1 MVPVSDWAQI
11 RAGTVLYEDD
21 AALVLN
27 KPAGLAVM
35 GERHDTDLVRLAEDA
50 GEKLYPAHRIDKVT
64 SGALLLA
71 KDLSLHGDLTRQ
83 FSRRT
88 VDKVYLAI
96 TPTAG
101 LPARGTIELPLS
113 VGRKNRVRVAANR
126 AAIAFD
132 PTRSRW
138 SVPPDEQFQEV
149 RTYPSTTTFLT
160 VAGDEE
166 HTLLAV
172 CPVTGRRHQIRVH
185 LAWIGHPI
193 EGDPLFGRPGRGCPG
208 PDTAAL
214 VAARVR
220 RGMGWRQAH
229 PGRGTARARLLGRHA
244 RRCGPAAR
252 LGRDPHRLTRSGSG
266 RRRTQEDAERMPGRV
281 GVDAQRLIRVCGP
294 VVDQPGAE
302 GQGPPVRRTEFVRR
316 GHVQVQ
322 VHLLRHRA
330 VRPGRLRQLR
340 NLLEREADRA
350 RGVLQDQPVLAR
362 RVGLARG
369 RGLITRPVLPAQE
382 LPVELGQFPD
392 VGAVQ
397 DDLPQQRIPSPCSV
411 VPCCHGRFV
420 PAPVSSIPLR
430 FRRLR

>member
-35 GERHDTDLVRLAEDA
+35 GERHDSDLVRMAEDA

-96 TPTAG
+96 TPTTG
-101 LPARGTIELPLS
+101 LPERGTIELPLS

-132 PTRSRW
+132 PALSCW
-138 SVPPDEQFQEV
+138 SVPPDELFREV

-160 VAGDEE
+160 VAGDEG

-193 EGDPLFGRPGRGCPG
+193 EGDPLFGRAGRDGTAAGRTLLHSWRLGFDAAWAGGRRIQVEAPPG
-208 PDTAAL
+208 PDFWAAL
-214 VAARVR
+214 
-220 RGMGWRQAH
+220 
-229 PGRGTARARLLGRHA
+229 PGG
-244 RRCGPAAR
+244 
-252 LGRDPHRLTRSGSG
+252 
-266 RRRTQEDAERMPGRV
+266 
-281 GVDAQRLIRVCGP
+281 
-294 VVDQPGAE
+294 
-302 GQGPPVRRTEFVRR
+302 
-316 GHVQVQ
+316 
-322 VHLLRHRA
+322 
-330 VRPGRLRQLR
+330 
-340 NLLEREADRA
+340 
-350 RGVLQDQPVLAR
+350 
-362 RVGLARG
+362 
-369 RGLITRPVLPAQE
+369 
-382 LPVELGQFPD
+382 
-392 VGAVQ
+392 
-397 DDLPQQRIPSPCSV
+397 V
-411 VPCCHGRFV
+411 VPLPGWDATH
-420 PAPVSSIPLR
+420 AA
-430 FRRLR
+430 